1 MTTETTVEG
10 EVGGDKEIGGRGGE
24 GGGGQH
30 LEKRGIGNI
39 GGLDNIRGL
48 VPLCELCQKT

>member
-10 EVGGDKEIGGRGGE
+10 EVGGDKEIGGRGG
-24 GGGGQH
+24 GWPTFG
-30 LEKRGIGNI
+30 KKGIGNI

>member
-10 EVGGDKEIGGRGGE
+10 EVGGDKEIGGRGG
-24 GGGGQH
+24 GGQH
-30 LEKRGIGNI
+30 
-39 GGLDNIRGL
+39 DNIRGL

>member
-10 EVGGDKEIGGRGGE
+10 EVGGDKEIGGRGG
-24 GGGGQH
+24 GGQH
-30 LEKRGIGNI
+30 SEKRGIGNI